1 MVGYVNI
8 VLIPSVLLQVEKE
21 NKALVNYV
29 TVQDYWVDRSKCLE
43 EEEVILDH

>member
-8 VLIPSVLLQVEKE
+8 VLIPLVLLQVEKE

-29 TVQDYWVDRSKCLE
+29 TVQDYWVDRSNVEKKKR
-43 EEEVILDH
+43 